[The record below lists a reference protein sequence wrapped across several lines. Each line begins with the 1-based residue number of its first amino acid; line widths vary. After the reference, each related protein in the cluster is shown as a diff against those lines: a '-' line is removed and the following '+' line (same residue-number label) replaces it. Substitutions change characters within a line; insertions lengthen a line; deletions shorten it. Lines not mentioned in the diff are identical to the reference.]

1 MIKRTLLE
9 NVLLRNLFGGRR
21 AKKIFS
27 LKPRP
32 KFYRI
37 FNLLL
42 ISYFLR
48 NKRLVGLHDSLEPD
62 VRSAEASGLSLT
74 GWRVGKKLARNQE
87 IRQEVAI
94 EWTRVLTR
102 NITSPVQQARRRLL
116 DTHLDE
122 VSKTNLTSV
131 RW

>member
-1 MIKRTLLE
+1 MGEEI
-9 NVLLRNLFGGRR
+9 
-21 AKKIFS
+21 KKIFS

-122 VSKTNLTSV
+122 VSQL
-131 RW
+131 